1 VVFAAGLAAIT
12 LRGARERPGGDGP
25 G

>member
-1 VVFAAGLAAIT
+1 VVFAAGLAAIA
-12 LRGARERPGGDGP
+12 LRGARERPSGDGP

>member
-1 VVFAAGLAAIT
+1 VVFAVGLAAIT
-12 LRGARERPGGDGP
+12 LRGARERPNGDGP

>member
-12 LRGARERPGGDGP
+12 LRGAREHPGGDGP